1 MLILIAQKENSK
13 IKQKDD
19 MDTVSRD
26 QPERLKIKLKA

>member
-1 MLILIAQKENSK
+1 MLMLRAQKENPK